1 MDLEKDKPAS
11 NSAAPAT
18 TSSASRRNFGKFFSY
33 ASTQFREFDTYGEH
47 FTMNLEKDKS
57 YVRTYTGSL
66 LTIIMLFITV
76 AYTFQKIDVFI
87 EKKDVD
93 IMTSTMI
100 SYIDET
106 QVFDHSQGLR
116 LAMAF
121 TAFDNDPEPILDKSI
136 GELVFKAYSWGQ
148 DE

>member
-1 MDLEKDKPAS
+1 MDLEKDQPAS
-11 NSAAPAT
+11 NSPASAT
-18 TSSASRRNFGKFFSY
+18 TSSTSRRNFGNLFGY
-33 ASTQFREFDTYGEH
+33 ASAKFREFDTFGEH

-57 YVRTYTGSL
+57 YVRTYMGSL

-93 IMTSTMI
+93 IMSSTMI

-106 QVFDHSQGLR
+106 QVFDNSAGLNI
-116 LAMAF
+116 AMAF

-136 GELVFKAYSWGQ
+136 GELIF
-148 DE
+148 